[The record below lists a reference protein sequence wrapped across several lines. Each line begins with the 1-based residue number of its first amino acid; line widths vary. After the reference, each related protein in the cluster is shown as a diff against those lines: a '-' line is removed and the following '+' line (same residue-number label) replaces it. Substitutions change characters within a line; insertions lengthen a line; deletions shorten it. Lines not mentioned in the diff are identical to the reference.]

1 MSIFPGEKAGKME
14 GNVMRWIKGILLA
27 LILMLWGYIG
37 IEMSATKLDWLQ
49 AGLGATLAYF
59 VLQLYILEAKL
70 DTFLERTAAK

>member
-1 MSIFPGEKAGKME
+1 MGGIM
-14 GNVMRWIKGILLA
+14 MRWIKGIMLA
-27 LILMLWGYIG
+27 LILLLWGYVG
-37 IEMSATKLDWLQ
+37 IEMTANKLDWLQ